1 MTDTRIMLVGGT
13 LFDLARPETSAVT
26 LHDLAYALGR
36 ICRFGGHTS
45 RFYSVAEHCVHVAR
59 LVPFDLGRAA
69 LMHDAA
75 EALIGDVTR
84 PLKAMLPEYKLIEA
98 RIETSLASRF
108 ALAGDPPLAVHDPAV
123 KAADLAMCAAEARA
137 LMPNAPGYWSGIG
150 ADLDL
155 VPLARAVRIDCR
167 RPEAATAWWLL
178 AWNWF
183 GYEENRDDHERW
195 RAGGGIDAAGNRVEA
210 AIDA

>member
-26 LHDLAYALGR
+26 LHDIAYALGR

-69 LMHDAA
+69 LMHDAS
-75 EALIGDVTR
+75 EAFIGDVTR
-84 PLKAMLPEYKLIEA
+84 PLKAMLPEYKVIEA
-98 RIETSLASRF
+98 RIEATLASRF
-108 ALAGDPPLAVHDPAV
+108 AGERQPPLELHHSLV
-123 KAADLAMCAAEARA
+123 KAADLAMCAAEARF

-150 ADLDL
+150 ADPAL
-155 VPLARAVRIDCR
+155 VALARGVRIDCR
-167 RPEAATAWWLL
+167 RPEAATAWWML

-183 GYEENRDDHERW
+183 GHDENREDHERW
-195 RAGGGIDAAGNRVEA
+195 RSAGGIDADGTRMEA
-210 AIDA
+210 SIDA

>member
-98 RIETSLASRF
+98 RIEADLARRF
-108 ALAGDPPLAVHDPAV
+108 ALPGDPPLRLHDPAV
-123 KAADLAMCAAEARA
+123 KAADLAMCSAEARA
-137 LMPNAPGYWSGIG
+137 LMPNAPGYWVGLHYHH
-150 ADLDL
+150 A
-155 VPLARAVRIDCR
+155 LASKVNIDCR

-195 RAGGGIDAAGNRVEA
+195 RSAGGIDAAGNRVEA